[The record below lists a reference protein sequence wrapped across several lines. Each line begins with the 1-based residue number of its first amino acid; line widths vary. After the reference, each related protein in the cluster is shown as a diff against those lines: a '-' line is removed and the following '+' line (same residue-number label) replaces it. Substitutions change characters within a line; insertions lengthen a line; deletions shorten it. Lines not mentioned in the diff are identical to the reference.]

1 MSGHSPTTHLLERL
15 SRLIQNEAH
24 ASGLK
29 PVQWE
34 ILRFLRLANRFSRT
48 PSAVTAYLNLT
59 KGTVSQSLN
68 ALETKQLVTKEPV
81 AGDRRRLTLALTA
94 AGREMLAGDPMD
106 ALDAAVRSVE
116 AARGEDLSGGL
127 RAVLSDLLRRR
138 GGRAFGVCRTCRHYR
153 PEPGAAGQA
162 RCALLNE
169 ALTPADSEAICV
181 EHDG

>member
-24 ASGLK
+24 ANGLK

-81 AGDRRRLTLALTA
+81 AGDRRRLSLALTA

-106 ALDAAVRSVE
+106 ALDTAVRNVE
-116 AARGEDLSGGL
+116 AARGEDMSGGL

-153 PEPGAAGQA
+153 PEPGAASQA